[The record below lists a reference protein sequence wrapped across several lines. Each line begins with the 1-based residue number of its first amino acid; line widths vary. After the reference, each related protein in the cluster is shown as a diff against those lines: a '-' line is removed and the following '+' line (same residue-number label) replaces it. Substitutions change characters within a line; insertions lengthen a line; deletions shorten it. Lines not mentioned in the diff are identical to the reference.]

1 MKRSAVIRFLK
12 IYLVFWLFAVA
23 VSVVIM
29 EIIIGS
35 LIVPERQEF
44 ASEHG
49 MTTYTFEV
57 FFGTTI
63 FYTIFSFFGALI
75 FYFKNYNYKKMGL
88 LSLLLGFILEFTIL
102 QPSIPEGEGSGASW
116 VQGWYSLN
124 ISGETI
130 VGTLISAI
138 YWFMSW
144 AIPTYIIYK
153 FLIKQTEI
161 LKR

>member
-1 MKRSAVIRFLK
+1 MKRSTVIQFLK
-12 IYLVFWLFAVA
+12 IYLVFWLFAV
-23 VSVVIM
+23 VISVVIM

-49 MTTYTFEV
+49 ITAYTFEV

-75 FYFKNYNYKKMGL
+75 FYFKNYSYKKIGI

-102 QPSIPEGEGSGASW
+102 QPNIPEGEGSGASW
-116 VQGWYSLN
+116 VQGWYNLN
-124 ISGETI
+124 INGETI
-130 VGTLISAI
+130 VGTLISAV
-138 YWFMSW
+138 YWFIGWGLPSYV
-144 AIPTYIIYK
+144 IHKYSTK
-153 FLIKQTEI
+153 S
-161 LKR
+161 

>member
-23 VSVVIM
+23 ISVVIM

-49 MTTYTFEV
+49 MTAYTFEV

-75 FYFKNYNYKKMGL
+75 FYFKNYSYKKMGI

-102 QPSIPEGEGSGASW
+102 QPNIPEGEGSGASW
-116 VQGWYSLN
+116 VQGWYNLN
-124 ISGETI
+124 ITGETI

-138 YWFMSW
+138 YWFIGWGLPSYVIHKYS
-144 AIPTYIIYK
+144 AK
-153 FLIKQTEI
+153 S
-161 LKR
+161 

>member
-1 MKRSAVIRFLK
+1 MKRSTVIRFLK

-23 VSVVIM
+23 ISVVIM

-44 ASEHG
+44 SSEHG
-49 MTTYTFEV
+49 ITAYTFKV

-63 FYTIFSFFGALI
+63 FYTIFSFFGTLI
-75 FYFKNYNYKKMGL
+75 FYFKNYSYKKMGI

-102 QPSIPEGEGSGASW
+102 QPNIPEGEGSGASW
-116 VQGWYSLN
+116 VQGWYNLN
-124 ISGETI
+124 INGETI

-138 YWFMSW
+138 YWFIGWGLPSYV
-144 AIPTYIIYK
+144 IHKYSTK
-153 FLIKQTEI
+153 S
-161 LKR
+161 

>member
-1 MKRSAVIRFLK
+1 MKRSTIIQFLK
-12 IYLVFWLFAVA
+12 ISLVFWLFAVA

-44 ASEHG
+44 AAEHG
-49 MTTYTFEV
+49 MINYSFEIL
-57 FFGTTI
+57 FGTTI

-102 QPSIPEGEGSGASW
+102 QPNIPEGEGSGASW
-116 VQGWYSLN
+116 IQGC
-124 ISGETI
+124 I
-130 VGTLISAI
+130 A
-138 YWFMSW
+138 
-144 AIPTYIIYK
+144 
-153 FLIKQTEI
+153 
-161 LKR
+161 

>member
-1 MKRSAVIRFLK
+1 LKRSTVIRFLK

-49 MTTYTFEV
+49 MTAYTFEV

-102 QPSIPEGEGSGASW
+102 QPNIPEGEGSGASW

>member
-1 MKRSAVIRFLK
+1 MKRSTIIQFLK

-23 VSVVIM
+23 ISVVIM

-49 MTTYTFEV
+49 ITAYTFEV

-75 FYFKNYNYKKMGL
+75 FYFKNYSYKKIGI

-102 QPSIPEGEGSGASW
+102 QPNIPEGEGSGASW
-116 VQGWYSLN
+116 VQGWYNLN
-124 ISGETI
+124 ITGETI
-130 VGTLISAI
+130 VGTLISAV
-138 YWFMSW
+138 YWFIGWGFPSYV
-144 AIPTYIIYK
+144 IHKYSTK
-153 FLIKQTEI
+153 S
-161 LKR
+161 